1 MSTHVITYIQVY
13 TPGLE
18 SHIQAG
24 CKISMQRYFSIKKHV
39 DMTCNSKQD
48 GGGGNLNNV
57 QNVLDSDTAMRSVNK
72 NKTKHP
78 Q

>member
-1 MSTHVITYIQVY
+1 
-13 TPGLE
+13 
-18 SHIQAG
+18 
-24 CKISMQRYFSIKKHV
+24 MQRYFSIKKHV

-57 QNVLDSDTAMRSVNK
+57 QNVLDSNTAMCSANK